1 VTTTGVSPELV
12 SLAAPAGRWT
22 PTRAGLIALWRYW
35 DETFTFHQG
44 RLLLR
49 GPNGSGKSM
58 ALELLLPF
66 LLDGDASPSRL
77 TSSAKS
83 RGGLYERVMAGS
95 DDPGR
100 TGFAWVEFRRGDDE
114 VFTVGARLRASASA
128 RKVETTLFTTTQAV
142 GTELHLLD
150 ESREPLSGKALKAA
164 LGERGQVNS
173 TAADHRNAIREVL
186 FPGFSEDRYAS
197 VITALLALRKEKLS
211 QNLDLVKLSEVL
223 TDALPPI
230 DEHELAAVAEGFERL
245 DRRKEELRKLEAEV
259 AAVSALA
266 RRQRAYAR
274 AVVAGVAHEVREAES
289 RRDAV
294 TRAERE
300 AGSALDEAT
309 GRDHTAEQQLAVL
322 IDRLED
328 IEVEVEA
335 RHASKAY
342 RKGVELAQLRTEERQ
357 RREQAERDFRA
368 VAERTEAQAARA
380 GELGEAQDQR
390 RAAAGNLTVAS
401 DDVHQVASSLGA
413 DHLRQE
419 MSGAADAEAGLA
431 FGLAWAG
438 ARRQHIGEVREAV
451 RRHGEAV
458 MHRRFEE
465 QRLEEDREV
474 YDDAVTG
481 LSDARSAERSA
492 SETYDADLAAWAR
505 ASHSVD
511 TRQVVDALGLPPFEP
526 DRVETVVNG
535 LRTDVQTGY
544 AVAVR
549 DLEGARQEIIDRQS
563 SLLDEQYSLEAGH
576 KPDPEAPLWRDERD
590 GRPGAPLWHLVE
602 LAPGVEAVAIDGV
615 EAALAASGLL
625 DAWVSPDGVVDV
637 SAHDLELVPGGRGK
651 AGQSTLADLLV
662 PLTGAAVAS
671 GRVAAVLASIPVVP
685 HVSPAATG
693 DGLEVLMG
701 TDGSFRLG
709 SAVGR
714 APVGPAILLGA
725 EARERRRLQRLS
737 EVAAA
742 LDQVDTELD
751 RVQRTRDGLDRD
763 RQAAE
768 AHLDAVPP
776 SVPLRQAVRA
786 AEVAAQR
793 VVDAEARAEA
803 SAGRLRTAEG
813 SVREALR
820 SLTSVAAG
828 HGLPT
833 DPDDLD
839 RVEEELLHLERT
851 VHTWAKRGHEL
862 AGAELRLSDRVAA
875 HAEATELLG
884 AAEETSERS
893 RRQAQDAKV
902 RLATLEATAGDEH
915 KTVLAELEQLQDEA
929 RTKKRERQDLEE
941 LRRSLVRQIG
951 VLTATV
957 GQAEQDRIEA
967 GERRDAAHLRFVALA
982 GDGVL
987 EEAELGRDG
996 PLDGVTAVLAA
1007 ARAVAVELED
1017 GADNTATQRA
1027 SSHVDDALHAARS
1040 AVSGQADLSRD
1051 LGEHGWWVLRA
1062 SVNGFRQSALALHR
1076 KLQADLTEGQAD
1088 LAAEEER
1095 LFEQTLAGSIRRSL
1109 ANRIRQA
1116 NRLVAGIN
1124 DQLSVVRT
1132 AAAGVAVR
1140 LNWEVDPDQPTAVR
1154 TARSLLLKDR
1164 VTDGERRDLQEFVRA
1179 RVDQAR
1185 AELEHH
1191 APWEARLRESLDYRA
1206 WHRFTLQISH
1216 RDWEGWKP
1224 ATAKRMQRLST
1235 GERSIALHLPM
1246 LASIAAHYA
1255 DEEGRPSGCPRLIL
1269 LDELFAGVDAANR
1282 AMLFGTFTD
1291 WDLDAVFTSDHEW
1304 CQYATLSGI
1313 AIHHL
1318 HPPDGDGPLVSTRF
1332 TWDGRRRVIDPP
1344 AA

>member
-1 VTTTGVSPELV
+1 
-12 SLAAPAGRWT
+12 
-22 PTRAGLIALWRYW
+22 LIALWRYW

-100 TGFAWVEFRRGDDE
+100 TGFAWVEFRRGDHE

-150 ESREPLSGKALKAA
+150 ESREPLSGKALKAV
-164 LGERGQVNS
+164 LGDRGQVSS

-211 QNLDLVKLSEVL
+211 QNLDLAKLSEVL

-245 DRRKEELRKLEAEV
+245 DRRKDELVKLEAEV

-300 AGSALDEAT
+300 ASSALDEAC
-309 GRDHTAEQQLAVL
+309 GRDHKAEQQLTVL
-322 IDRLED
+322 VDRLDD

-357 RREQAERDFRA
+357 RREQAERDQWA
-368 VAERTEAQAARA
+368 VAERAAAEATR
-380 GELGEAQDQR
+380 GEELGEAEDQR
-390 RAAAGNLTVAS
+390 QAAAGNLTAAAA
-401 DDVHQVASSLGA
+401 DVHQVASALGA
-413 DHLRQE
+413 DHLGHE
-419 MSGAADAEAGLA
+419 MSAAADAEAGLA

-451 RRHGEAV
+451 RQHGEAV
-458 MHRRFEE
+458 MRRRFEE
-465 QRLEEDREV
+465 QRLEEDREAH
-474 YDDAVTG
+474 DQAITA
-481 LSDARSAERSA
+481 LSDAQSAQRAA
-492 SETYDADLAAWAR
+492 SEAYDADVVGWAR
-505 ASHSVD
+505 TAHSLD
-511 TRQVVDALGLPPFEP
+511 TGQVVDALGAPPLDP
-526 DRVETVVNG
+526 DAVETVVNG
-535 LRTDVQTGY
+535 LRTDAQTRH

-549 DLEGARQEIIDRQS
+549 DLEGLRQEVVGRQS
-563 SLLDEQYSLEAGH
+563 SLLEEKANLDAGH
-576 KPDPEAPLWRDERD
+576 KPDPEAPSWRDERD

-602 LAPGVEAVAIDGV
+602 LAPGLEAGAIDGV
-615 EAALAASGLL
+615 EAALAAAGLL

-637 SAHDLELVPGGRGK
+637 SAHDLELVPDGQEEAGR
-651 AGQSTLADLLV
+651 ATLADLLV
-662 PLTGAAVAS
+662 PLAGAAVAS
-671 GRVAAVLASIPVVP
+671 DRVAAVLASIPVGP
-685 HVSPAATG
+685 HAGAPAAG
-693 DGLEVLMG
+693 DASEVLMG
-701 TDGSFRLG
+701 RDGSFRLG

-714 APVGPAILLGA
+714 APIGPAILLGA
-725 EARERRRLQRLS
+725 EARERRRLQRLA
-737 EVAAA
+737 EMVAALA
-742 LDQVDTELD
+742 GVDAELD
-751 RVQRTRDGLDRD
+751 RIQRARDGLERD

-768 AHLDAVPP
+768 AHLDAVPT
-776 SVPLRQAVRA
+776 STPLHQAIRS
-786 AEVAAQR
+786 AEVAGQR
-793 VVDAEARAEA
+793 VVDAESRVEA
-803 SAGRLRTAEG
+803 SVGRVHAAEG

-833 DPDDLD
+833 DPDDLG
-839 RVEEELLHLERT
+839 RVEDELLHLERA
-851 VHTWAKRGHEL
+851 VHTWGKRSHEL
-862 AGAELRLSDRVAA
+862 KGAALRLSDRVAA
-875 HAEATELLG
+875 HAEATELL
-884 AAEETSERS
+884 AAADETAERS
-893 RRQAQDAKV
+893 RRQAKDAKV
-902 RLATLEATAGDEH
+902 RLDTLEATAGVEH
-915 KTVLAELEQLQDEA
+915 KAVLAELEQLQDES

-951 VLTATV
+951 ALTATV
-957 GQAEQDRIEA
+957 EQAEQDRIEA

-982 GDGVL
+982 PDGVL
-987 EEAELGRDG
+987 EEAEVGHDG

-1007 ARAVAVELED
+1007 ARAVAAELEG
-1017 GADNTATQRA
+1017 GADDTATQRA
-1027 SSHVDDALHAARS
+1027 SSHVDDTLHAARA
-1040 AVSGQADLSRD
+1040 AVSGQADLSRE

-1062 SVNGFRQSALALHR
+1062 SVNGFRQSALVLHR
-1076 KLQADLTEGQAD
+1076 KLQADLSEGRAD

-1109 ANRIRQA
+1109 ASRIRQA

-1124 DQLSVVRT
+1124 DQLLAVRT

-1191 APWEARLRESLDYRA
+1191 APWEARLRESLDYRV

-1216 RDWEGWKP
+1216 RDWEGWQP
-1224 ATAKRMQRLST
+1224 ATPKRMQRLST